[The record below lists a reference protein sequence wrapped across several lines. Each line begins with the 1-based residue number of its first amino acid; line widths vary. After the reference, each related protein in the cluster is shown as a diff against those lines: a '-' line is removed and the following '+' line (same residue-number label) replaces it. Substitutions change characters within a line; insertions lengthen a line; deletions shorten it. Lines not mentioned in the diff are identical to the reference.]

1 MAINQEEIIGMLLPY
16 VSINRVTLESSGLTR
31 TEENPHIDSPLEN
44 PLPDNP
50 SGLRIRLD
58 LYLKDVVNDDAI
70 STWFDQQDF
79 AKYISLKIFQ
89 SVDPRITSVLSA
101 GREMISLVDPDA
113 GMNDSDARNK
123 ILMAAL
129 DVGNVGDARNILFRK
144 TKYKKLSLKRD
155 MLGSS
160 SKLSQHGAK
169 VDADGDKV
177 FEINYSVNF
186 ELPEI
191 TPEHISYF
199 AMTSLDVEALARDF
213 GLDFQSTN
221 LYRMNGNLVS
231 EIVIDDYNI
240 KSESTMYYT
249 DDGKVWSGPI
259 HKLKGQLRTGFE
271 EASNSRDISKA
282 TVVNSVVQD
291 FRVPAAIRSIP
302 ISFSSFS
309 DPMLKTT
316 IRNKD
321 NKGVV
326 RHESY
331 FSDMFLTRDASSN
344 GRFLFATNIRN
355 LVLHKTVYGS
365 LIKNMSPMAFQE
377 LLRDTRI
384 LSMKV
389 WRKRIKRKDR
399 FKKDLRSGLKTTLVD
414 FDVNNY
420 PPELVASTGEKV
432 PGKLAKV
439 GNGKS
444 YIRESNLRAGNA
456 AGVRFFTGMD
466 KRIKQLN
473 RGTYQYGVELE
484 INDSSVRFFKR
495 HLNSLKIAKKELVDY
510 YNEAVTPTMSK
521 YLAEVSNPHIDHPDE
536 FAGTY
541 GDTYGG
547 WDPFLE
553 RFSQSFIRK
562 MKKKY
567 VDKRTQAPW
576 IKSVTI
582 YLNALN
588 IFTNILATPGPRKK
602 LLLSLGMYVNPKTAT
617 PKGISSVIKLI
628 DDLSSKIEEILETTE
643 KRSRHNT
650 TSAQESLNL
659 RSGKSTTRKIKIL
672 EYLYGSYEA
681 ESNNKPA
688 WDYIGVSGKEIGKN
702 DGLLKL
708 SAAEWTGRVNAETAK
723 HFNDIQADI
732 NMQGGDKTIT
742 TGDSIS
748 ETSHGFLTPAIIHF
762 AQDSVSLTEGMPDA
776 TIQPIESPPSESDKE
791 EGKIDR
797 NVKNISNFNI
807 SPAKK
812 MTELRAKVLQQ
823 NSSTSAAGTG
833 RPSLRAER
841 TEDKDQISDS
851 TTFNSMNGFLATT
864 MNIVIEPATI
874 EVKPHE
880 DGTLGMNFVTP
891 QDLTDIIAPC
901 AGNIVD
907 KVVDVGEGCASN
919 KNNTVPVEVDEG
931 GANVLFGTLINTL
944 SVSGATNEEKKNQSG
959 ILRRSNAASSA
970 KPKRRTTIS
979 RFSLSRLT
987 SDGGS
992 GYTGNGYQVTTAEIS
1007 ALPNQLKSLYLA
1019 SAGSSV
1025 VKKSTKRLVSAL
1037 TSPDGGAIKAGAQFT
1052 FNFGMISEV
1061 EFLAGFRK
1069 DITGETIVSEGVWK
1083 QLTEEGYKNFIG
1095 KEVLC
1100 RFKDYENKK
1109 LGIEKSKGMKNT
1121 MVNEFFILVPEK
1133 QKPSPPAPMLEGP
1146 EMPSVIS
1153 KINEDFRTDFV
1164 RGVPG
1169 IPSKGASPASDSP
1182 SGGSIPSGRGM
1193 PPLNP
1198 LLSNIAATLG
1208 ALDCET
1214 DEISSDDMQSN
1225 NSDDN
1230 EVDIPGINCIDSE
1243 QREILKEHKRQLGSK
1258 LIGEEAGIDVLV
1270 ELLSNL
1276 TPGTDNHSF
1285 TAAEISRKQ
1294 ALRDQTNNELTAITE
1309 KLLLP
1314 QCGGEAIGLSFISAN
1329 VSPDPCDEVTPAST
1343 DENNGGAVAGSFAG
1357 TPEESDNGE
1366 RLLDLGGGILAG
1378 GLAGGTAGAGGG
1390 ILAGGIIG
1398 GAAGAA
1404 IGFGL
1409 GAGTAAVVL
1418 LSDPE
1423 TQEALD
1429 DCVNNPALCAEEVVD
1444 AAQDDVEEAVEEV
1457 GEAVGAVSNTIGNA
1471 VGTILGF

>member
-16 VSINRVTLESSGLTR
+16 VSISRVTLESSGFTR

-44 PLPDNP
+44 PPIDNP

-58 LYLKDVVNDDAI
+58 LYLKDVINDDAI
-70 STWFDQQDF
+70 STWFNQQDF

-129 DVGNVGDARNILFRK
+129 DVDNLGDARNILFRK

-169 VDADGDKV
+169 VDSDGDKV

-186 ELPEI
+186 ELPEV

-199 AMTSLDVEALARDF
+199 AMTSLDVETLARDF

-231 EIVIDDYNI
+231 EIVIDDYNV
-240 KSESTMYYT
+240 KSESTIYYT

-271 EASNSRDISKA
+271 EASNSRDVSKA

-302 ISFSSFS
+302 INFSSFS
-309 DPMLKTT
+309 DPMLKDP
-316 IRNKD
+316 IRNRD

-331 FSDMFLTRDASSN
+331 FSDMFLTRDANSN
-344 GRFLFATNIRN
+344 GRFLFATSIRN

-377 LLRDTRI
+377 LLNDTRI

-389 WRKRIKRKDR
+389 WRKRIKRDDR

-414 FDVNNY
+414 FDVNND
-420 PPELVASTGEKV
+420 PPELVASTGEKI

-439 GNGKS
+439 GNGRS

-456 AGVRFFTGMD
+456 GGVRFFTGMD

-473 RGTYQYGVELE
+473 RGTYQYGIELE
-484 INDSSVRFFKR
+484 INDSSVSFFKR

-541 GDTYGG
+541 GNTYGG
-547 WDPFLE
+547 WDPFLQ

-588 IFTNILATPGPRKK
+588 MFTNILATPGPRRK

-659 RSGKSTTRKIKIL
+659 RSGKSTTKKIKIL
-672 EYLYGSYEA
+672 EYLYGFYEA

-688 WDYIGVSGKEIGKN
+688 WDYIGVSGKEIEKN
-702 DGLLKL
+702 DGLLRL
-708 SAAEWTGRVNAETAK
+708 SAAEWTGRVNTETTK
-723 HFNDIQADI
+723 HFSDIQANI
-732 NMQGGDKTIT
+732 NMQGGDTMIT
-742 TGDSIS
+742 TDDSIS

-776 TIQPIESPPSESDKE
+776 TIQPIESPPSVSDKE

-807 SPAKK
+807 PPAKK
-812 MTELRAKVLQQ
+812 MTELQAKVLQQ
-823 NSSTSAAGTG
+823 NSSTSAIGTG

-841 TEDKDQISDS
+841 TEDKDQMSDS
-851 TTFNSMNGFLATT
+851 TTFNNMNGFLATT

-874 EVKPHE
+874 EVDPHE
-880 DGTLGMNFVTP
+880 DGTLGMNFITP

-931 GANVLFGTLINTL
+931 GANILFGTLINTL
-944 SVSGATNEEKKNQSG
+944 SISGATNEDKKIQSG
-959 ILRRSNAASSA
+959 FLRRSNAATGA
-970 KPKRRTTIS
+970 KPKQRTTIS

-987 SDGGS
+987 SDGGD

-1025 VKKSTKRLVSAL
+1025 VKKSTRELVGALSSA
-1037 TSPDGGAIKAGAQFT
+1037 DGGAIRAGAQFT

-1061 EFLAGFRK
+1061 EFLAGFKK
-1069 DITGETIVSEGVWK
+1069 DVTGETIVSEEIWK
-1083 QLTEEGYKNFIG
+1083 QLTEEKYKNFIG

-1109 LGIEKSKGMKNT
+1109 LGIERNKGLKNT
-1121 MVNEFFILVPEK
+1121 MVNEFFILTPEV
-1133 QKPSPPAPMLEGP
+1133 QKPKPPPPLLGGP
-1146 EMPSVIS
+1146 EILSVVD
-1153 KINEDFRTDFV
+1153 KINEDTRVNFGT
-1164 RGVPG
+1164 PG
-1169 IPSKGASPASDSP
+1169 IPNKGASPASDSP
-1182 SGGSIPSGRGM
+1182 SGGSTPSGRGG
-1193 PPLNP
+1193 LSVGNP
-1198 LLSNIAATLG
+1198 LLSSIAATLG
-1208 ALDCET
+1208 AIDCET
-1214 DEISSDDMQSN
+1214 DEISSIDTHTN
-1225 NSDDN
+1225 NPDDN
-1230 EVDIPGINCIDSE
+1230 AIDLDNVDCLNEATRIAWQDILSKAEERLVTVSQTINNLHSQRVSLINLGANNRSTGIVNVDAQITSAQQNQNDFIRIIDNA
-1243 QREILKEHKRQLGSK
+1243 R
-1258 LIGEEAGIDVLV
+1258 
-1270 ELLSNL
+1270 
-1276 TPGTDNHSF
+1276 
-1285 TAAEISRKQ
+1285 
-1294 ALRDQTNNELTAITE
+1294 E

-1314 QCGGEAIGLSFISAN
+1314 QCGQTLGFTLPLTDRSGN
-1329 VSPDPCDEVTPAST
+1329 DPCDEVTLAST
-1343 DENNGGAVAGSFAG
+1343 DENNGNPNFAPNG
-1357 TPEESDNGE
+1357 RGNLSSGGPTEFGPATDETPQVTS
-1366 RLLDLGGGILAG
+1366 
-1378 GLAGGTAGAGGG
+1378 
-1390 ILAGGIIG
+1390 
-1398 GAAGAA
+1398 
-1404 IGFGL
+1404 
-1409 GAGTAAVVL
+1409 
-1418 LSDPE
+1418 
-1423 TQEALD
+1423 
-1429 DCVNNPALCAEEVVD
+1429 PALEFVEEV
-1444 AAQDDVEEAVEEV
+1444 VEEV
-1457 GEAVGAVSNTIGNA
+1457 GEAVDTVSNTIGNA